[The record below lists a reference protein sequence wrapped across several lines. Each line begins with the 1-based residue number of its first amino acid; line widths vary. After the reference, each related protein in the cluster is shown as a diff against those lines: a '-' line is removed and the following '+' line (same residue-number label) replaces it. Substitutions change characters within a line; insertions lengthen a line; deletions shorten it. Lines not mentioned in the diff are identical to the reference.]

1 MPAARLPGAL
11 LGGRLWLPATQSS
24 RLTGPTPQ
32 EQEILARLRAG
43 EEPAFESVFRTH
55 YARLVGLAQAILRD
69 RAPAEDVAQDV
80 MLELWRRRESIV
92 VETSLRAYLL
102 RAVRNRALNQ
112 VRHQRVAQRG
122 APEVAWRPGG
132 PPADRDLLEKEMDV
146 ALAQAVA
153 QLPDRCREVFELS
166 RLHGLKYAEIA
177 QVLEISVKTVEAQM
191 GKAIRVLRER
201 LAPWL
206 PEGGDM

>member
-1 MPAARLPGAL
+1 
-11 LGGRLWLPATQSS
+11 
-24 RLTGPTPQ
+24 
-32 EQEILARLRAG
+32 
-43 EEPAFESVFRTH
+43 
-55 YARLVGLAQAILRD
+55 
-69 RAPAEDVAQDV
+69 
-80 MLELWRRRESIV
+80 
-92 VETSLRAYLL
+92 
-102 RAVRNRALNQ
+102 
-112 VRHQRVAQRG
+112 
-122 APEVAWRPGG
+122 PGG
-132 PPADRDLLEKEMDV
+132 PPADRDLLEQEMDV

-153 QLPDRCREVFELS
+153 QLPDRCREAFELS